1 MSQQTFVIAGH
12 SRMRDVMLHVWNFVC
27 DLMGEETKGVEVSVK
42 TVSIRS
48 AQANALMWVRL
59 GELAEQT
66 DWHGRKLT
74 AEEFKDLLSAGLM
87 QSKVVPNI
95 DGNGFVAVGQR
106 TSKMSIRQMNDMITF
121 IEAFGAE
128 RGVRFSADPLHA
140 EGAR

>member
-1 MSQQTFVIAGH
+1 MSQQTFVIAGSGH
-12 SRMRDVMLHVWNFVC
+12 TRPVMLRVWNFVC
-27 DLMGEETKGVEVSVK
+27 GLIGEEAKGIEVSVK

-48 AQANALMWVRL
+48 AQANSLMWVRL